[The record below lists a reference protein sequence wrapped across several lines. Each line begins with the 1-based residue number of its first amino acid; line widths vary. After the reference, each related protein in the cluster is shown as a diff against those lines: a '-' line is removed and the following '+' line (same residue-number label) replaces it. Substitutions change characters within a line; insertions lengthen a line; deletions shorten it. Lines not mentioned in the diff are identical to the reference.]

1 MMHFSCDFCG
11 KDMTPGGVTRYVVK
25 MEAFAATDPAELTDT
40 DLDTDHVEEMAQLL
54 SEMEE
59 AGAED
64 GPELPPARKAMRF
77 DLCSGCYRKFLADP
91 LGRENAAKFDFSEN

>member
-1 MMHFSCDFCG
+1 MLHFSCDICG
-11 KDMTPGGVTRYVVK
+11 KDMTPGVVTRYVVK

-59 AGAED
+59 AGVED
-64 GPELPPARKAMRF
+64 GPEVLPTRKAMRF
-77 DLCSGCYRKFLADP
+77 DLCPCCYRKFLADP